1 MVVVDTCVFIDFLK
15 GNDSVPLKSLTLSG
29 LVLISGTVYL
39 ELLQGVRKS
48 EEKYLEKFMS
58 SIGKPL
64 TWPRQETCL
73 NILKASRGSG
83 VRFGLPDIMILADAI
98 DNGAKLMTI
107 DSQLIRLAK
116 RVKVGV
122 LDTV

>member
-1 MVVVDTCVFIDFLK
+1 M
-15 GNDSVPLKSLTLSG
+15 SG

-48 EEKYLEKFMS
+48 EEKYLEKLLS

-64 TWPRQETCL
+64 AWPRHETCL

-83 VRFGLPDIMILADAI
+83 VRLGLPDIMILADAI

-107 DSQLIRLAK
+107 DSQLVRLAK

-122 LDTV
+122 LDNV